1 MASVV
6 VEKTI
11 KKPVSRLMPTSI
23 GAQRAIFWL
32 GIFLT
37 TLALISSLG
46 QLLRSGED
54 LDLRVIMQFISIAV
68 FYCCFLWMRS
78 RWSKPFDEQG
88 LETLAEVSLSD
99 MDLSL
104 VDRRPMKILFGLYM
118 VSISLTI
125 MMAVLVDRMSSMH
138 FMQLPMILIFSIST
152 CFNQPPRLRI
162 VSSGLLWERPT
173 STVYFPWGIVD
184 SVRFVPGV
192 TLDRVLWTA
201 PGRWGKPFNYETKI
215 VKLSDEDREKLLA
228 VIGERVEVSTK
239 K

>member
-6 VEKTI
+6 GVKSIE
-11 KKPVSRLMPTSI
+11 KPVSRSMPTSI

-54 LDLRVIMQFISIAV
+54 LDLRVIMKFISIAF
-68 FYCCFLWMRS
+68 FYWCFFSMRS
-78 RWSKPFDEQG
+78 RWSKPLDELR

-104 VDRRPMKILFGLYM
+104 VDRRPMKILFGLYI
-118 VSISLTI
+118 VSISLII
-125 MMAVLVDRMSSMH
+125 MMAILDDRMSSMH
-138 FMQLPMILIFSIST
+138 FMQLPMILIFSISIW
-152 CFNQPPRLRI
+152 FNQPPRLRI

-184 SVRFVPGV
+184 SVRFAPGI

-201 PGRWGKPFNYETKI
+201 PGWWGKPFNYETKI
-215 VKLSDEDREKLLA
+215 VKLSEEDREKFLS